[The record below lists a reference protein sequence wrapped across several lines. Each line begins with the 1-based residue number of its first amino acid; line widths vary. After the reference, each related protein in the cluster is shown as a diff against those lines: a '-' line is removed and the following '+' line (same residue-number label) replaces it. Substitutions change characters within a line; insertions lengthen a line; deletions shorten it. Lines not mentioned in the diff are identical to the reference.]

1 MDEDSSQRMVFSQTR
16 PGSVN
21 AKASG
26 VSKPS
31 GQEDQEQSDHESPRS
46 RTSPRELGRQEFVLE
61 EAPHSSCERRA
72 RNSRL
77 DDHLGPQN
85 VSSSILAIR
94 SQQTSLMLVL
104 NDVLCFGVPRDPRY
118 DPFSLLYS
126 IGGNLPP
133 NAASHIRTHEKTILS
148 RSRHRASGTTQT
160 SFAITSPDRIMNK
173 TRVR

>member
-46 RTSPRELGRQEFVLE
+46 RTSPRELGCQEFVLE

-77 DDHLGPQN
+77 DDHLGPQSIN
-85 VSSSILAIR
+85 SSILAIR

-104 NDVLCFGVPRDPRY
+104 NDVLRFGSFPGTQDMIRSYPCTRSEEICRRT
-118 DPFSLLYS
+118 P
-126 IGGNLPP
+126 LPP
-133 NAASHIRTHEKTILS
+133 FDPTKRRSCQHRYIEHQELPKRVLRSHRPTGS
-148 RSRHRASGTTQT
+148 
-160 SFAITSPDRIMNK
+160 
-173 TRVR
+173 

>member
-77 DDHLGPQN
+77 DDHLGPQSVN
-85 VSSSILAIR
+85 SSILAIR

-104 NDVLCFGVPRDPRY
+104 NDVLRSGSSPGTQDMTRSHSCTRSEEICHRTPLPTFEPTKRQPCQDRDIE
-118 DPFSLLYS
+118 LQE
-126 IGGNLPP
+126 LPKR
-133 NAASHIRTHEKTILS
+133 ALRSHRPTESCIK
-148 RSRHRASGTTQT
+148 A
-160 SFAITSPDRIMNK
+160 
-173 TRVR
+173 